1 LCISLINLNK
11 LLIYSAINCLIL
23 HNMNYLN
30 LKPFIMGNF
39 ITKNI
44 AKFFF
49 VISLAF
55 ASINTAKAQPWTYD
69 FGTGTGTF
77 TSATASTT
85 FLPTPSSGTARVRVG
100 TNPGSMV
107 LANSGLASIGTNTEL
122 QITSNT
128 GSASTTKFSIHD
140 YTAAKTG
147 YVKFKLVINGG
158 TNGVYKFSLGDGGT
172 FSDNN
177 AMNVAQ
183 VFAGIEWTL
192 GAANAITYRVLNGG
206 TYGNTGITNSTTL
219 FTQSTSNVYDI
230 EVYANNTT
238 STTTYYRSGT
248 SYSLTNARW
257 DLWVN
262 GTREGNNLVKGN
274 LGADVNIDSYA
285 FNHQNSVTSPG
296 TIYLDD
302 LEYAN
307 SLPCVPPSTQVAS
320 IVLGGITTS
329 AMNVNWTNGNGAG
342 RVVYMNTTNTFTAPA
357 DGGSPSA
364 NLVYGGGQQCIFNG
378 TGSGPITV
386 TGLSASTQY
395 YFRAYEYCSA
405 SRNYQTATAT
415 NNPNNATT
423 LAGGSPTLSATALT
437 AFGSQCVAG
446 TYGPNSFTIT
456 GTTLTLADVTV
467 SALSGYE
474 FSTVAGGPYSSSLT
488 LTQAGGAYSQDI
500 YVRFIP
506 SSAIAFNGNIVVG
519 GGGASSI
526 NVAASGTGIN
536 GTVAVTTATATS
548 VLTTTASSGGNTLST
563 TCGTI
568 TAKGVVWGLAAN
580 PTVPSVNSTNDG
592 TGTANYTSSIT
603 GLTAGTTYNYR
614 AYTTNSNGVTAYGA
628 NLTFTTL
635 KLEPSNFATAFTC
648 GTTTTTDI
656 PLTWTAA
663 TGAVLPDGYLIK
675 WSSTS
680 YAAIADPT
688 DATAEANGATT
699 QNVVGTS
706 YTVTGLTSGTTY
718 YFKIWSYTNAGS
730 NIDYKLT
737 GEPQTT
743 CATLTGPCLTETFE
757 SLTPPP
763 AGWTYTGVT
772 HSTNNPRNGARNAMF
787 NADNEAMVSPLIAN
801 PSTVSFWWRR
811 SGTAPGTPTFTVS
824 VGPSASGPWTQI
836 GSTISSFTTT
846 YQQFFEDISTYTN
859 IYIQV
864 LHNRSS
870 GASEVYIDDFDVF
883 CSSVCVTPTTTLT
896 LTASN
901 TTVNGADFSWTGADG
916 DGTMLV
922 IRATANA
929 NLAPTSGTAYT
940 PNTNFASAGQINV
953 NNRVVHRAAG
963 TSVTG
968 ITGLTAETQYTAT
981 AYNYNNLDDCYQLA
995 LPANTSFYTLSVE
1008 PTAHAASFT
1017 SAAFAFNQINL
1028 TFSAAST
1035 ITNADGYI
1043 ILQRT
1048 AAAPTGLPSDANA
1061 YIVGNAIG
1069 DATVAAIITN
1079 AATTTAAITG
1089 LVASTQYYFTLIPF
1103 NWNGSIAATYNYR
1116 TAATIP
1122 VTNATT
1128 LVQPSTSSDIIASAG
1143 YTYNSNINYLTHQI
1157 ATITNTANSL
1167 DLFRFDIRD
1176 GGGVADGDALPTIL
1190 NAITF
1195 NVTNI
1200 ANIRTAALFN
1210 ANALVS
1216 ASPVIN
1222 YGGGTISFSGLSGIN
1237 VTAADGGI
1245 NTLTLR
1251 VSFLNTVTD
1260 NSQMQI
1266 TIAAANSTAA
1276 GASTS
1281 SLFSSF
1287 ASVVSSTV
1295 ADRNRIEVSAD
1306 RLAFVQQPTET
1317 GVSAT
1322 MTPAVTVEGRDVN
1335 GNRDLDYTG
1344 SIDITST
1351 GTLTVSPA
1359 NATAIA
1365 GLATFSGLIH
1375 TVAQTSRVLT
1385 ATTTGLAFSN
1395 SVNSANFDITTV
1407 PSNSYRTTSAGTWTS
1422 GGGTATWERL
1432 IAGTWT
1438 ANSAPVFS
1446 STNNIYIRHAVSIT
1460 GSTSAS
1466 SIIVENGGTLTN
1478 SSSCTYGGTLCRVEN
1493 GGTLQINASVTIS
1506 GDFIVLDGGTVNINF
1521 AFGNPSTSI
1530 WNGTETFHPNS
1541 NLVIQNWDFTN
1552 DFLIPDNTSIS
1563 TNTFS
1568 GYTAV
1573 FGNVIIDA
1581 GANTTTWVML
1591 ASGTN
1596 INLAHGNLEFISNTG
1611 NINLATTGTVTTG
1624 IGGDFYVDDLYTG
1637 TNVIQLKTSGTL
1649 NFTIKGNFQHDAA
1662 TVRVHAGSAAGAS
1675 TVLNIDGDM
1684 NITPSAVVDFNS
1696 TVSVNA
1702 SSTINLKGD
1711 LTGTGSGLLNN
1722 TNSSSLGNFNFV
1734 GTGDG
1739 LTAATTQT
1747 IDIASTS
1754 ANENRYINF
1763 NILSGAYV
1771 RLIIRDFELGTNSG
1785 VYVQDGAIFD
1795 FGFNGTTPLNVT
1807 ISGVQSG
1814 TVFQSLQGST
1824 LKITSVDGITT
1835 TAGVGNVRTVP
1846 SNRSFNQTAIF
1857 HYIGRANQ
1865 VTGNGVTNGSTG
1877 KIMICEL
1884 DNNTL
1889 TLTPSNNI
1897 AFSNGTTITPFG
1909 GRLEIRKGIVIETSL
1924 ATVTGTG
1931 RLVMTDGTF
1940 RTSILSTTLPQL
1952 SNYSN
1957 YSLTGGT
1964 VELNGNGAQTI
1975 SGAPNGGYYNL
1986 AVTNA
1991 GTKTVTSGF
2000 SIANNLFISNGVF
2013 DPVNNGIIG
2022 NAGVTMTGGRFR
2034 MSILNQTL
2042 PQLTGIATPYSLTGG
2057 TIELYGSNNSQTQS
2071 LRGTDGNSAN
2081 INYFNIDLNSLG
2093 ANVNQASAN
2102 VVAGAGFGLAGVMTV
2117 FSPTCF
2123 QLGSGF
2129 IITDAGVNSTFDLQA
2144 GATLK
2149 FGGSLALSGA
2159 SGNIRTDVRNFP
2171 TTASYGFTGSASPQ
2185 SVGIGLPSTMVNMYV
2200 DKDAASNRVLFT
2212 QFMNVTNSL
2221 NLYLG
2226 KLDLNGVNLTLGTTS
2241 GNGVVNGASLNSYI
2255 ITWDGSANGNIV
2267 HQVNNNNSYLFP
2279 VGDLNDYT
2287 PATVTITAGTL
2298 TSATLTCAVK
2308 DAVHPN
2314 LGTSTNYLSRYWSV
2328 EPTGITNPVYNILYS
2343 YASASDEVGVPANL
2357 WPFKHNSNGWIGCTG
2372 SGSVSMMGSGNFN
2385 PGTRTFTWNNLYSF
2399 SDFTGNGNGS
2409 PLPISLLSFEATPI
2423 LDVVKLDWATLTET
2437 NNDYFTIE
2445 RTKNGLNFEA
2455 IAKVF
2460 GAGNSNDMIN
2470 YSLYDE
2476 NPFNGLS
2483 YYRLTQTDF
2492 DGKQTFSDLKA
2503 VNFNASHLN
2512 LNKPVVQYA
2521 NGRLI
2526 VKTNFEFKQN
2536 LKIEIIALDGRIIYS
2551 NEIDV
2556 PSSLNTLQIEALNL
2570 ANGLYNISVIGE
2582 NVYTEKI
2589 AVIK

>member
-1 LCISLINLNK
+1 MLIL
-11 LLIYSAINCLIL
+11 SAIICLIL
-23 HNMNYLN
+23 HTENYIN

-39 ITKNI
+39 ITKKI
-44 AKFFF
+44 AKYL
-49 VISLAF
+49 VIF
-55 ASINTAKAQPWTYD
+55 AILITFKNTIKAQPWTYN
-69 FGTGTGTF
+69 FGTGTGTH
-77 TSATASTT
+77 TSSTASTT

-100 TNPGSMV
+100 TNPGSIVM
-107 LANSGLASIGTNTEL
+107 ANAGLSSIGTDTEL

-128 GSASTTKFSIHD
+128 GSTSTTKFSIYD

-147 YVKFKLVINGG
+147 YVKFKMVINGG
-158 TNGVYKFSLGDGGT
+158 TNGVYKFSFGDGGS
-172 FSDNN
+172 FSDNGS
-177 AMNVAQ
+177 MNVAQ

-206 TYGNTGITNSTTL
+206 TYGTTGITNSTTL
-219 FTQSTSNVYDI
+219 FTQSTSNVYEI
-230 EVYANNTT
+230 ELYANNTT
-238 STTTYYRSGT
+238 STTTYYRAGT

-274 LGADVNIDSYA
+274 LATDVNIDSYA
-285 FNHQNSVTSPG
+285 LNHQNNVASPG

-302 LEYAN
+302 LEYSN
-307 SLPCVPPSTQVAS
+307 SLPCVPPSTQVSS
-320 IVLGGITTS
+320 IVLSGVTTS
-329 AMNVNWTNGNGAG
+329 AMDVNWTNGNGAG
-342 RVVYMNTTNTFTAPA
+342 RVVYMNTTNTFTAPT
-357 DGGSPSA
+357 DGSSPSA

-395 YFRAYEYCSA
+395 YFRAYEYCSS

-423 LAGGSPTLSATALT
+423 LAGGSPTLSANTLT

-456 GTTLTLADVTV
+456 GTTLTSADVTV

-474 FSTVAGGPYSSSLT
+474 FATVAGGPYSSSLT

-506 SSAIAFNGNIVVG
+506 SSAIAYNGNIVVG

-536 GTVAVTTATATS
+536 GTVAVTTVTATS

-568 TAKGVVWGLAAN
+568 SAKGVVWGLAAN
-580 PTVPSVNSTNDG
+580 PTVPSANSTNDG
-592 TGTANYTSSIT
+592 TGTASYSSSIT

-614 AYTTNSNGVTAYGA
+614 AYSTNSNGVTSYGT

-635 KLEPSNFATAFTC
+635 KLEPSNFPTVFAC

-680 YAAIADPT
+680 YAAISDPV
-688 DATAEANGATT
+688 DGTAEANGATT
-699 QNVVGTS
+699 QNVAGVSHTI
-706 YTVTGLTSGTTY
+706 TGLTQGTTY
-718 YFKIWSYTNAGS
+718 FFKIWSYTNSGS
-730 NIDYKLT
+730 NINYKIT
-737 GEPQTT
+737 GEPQTS
-743 CATLTGPCLTETFE
+743 CATQTGPCLAETFE

-787 NADNEAMVSPLIAN
+787 NADNEAIVSPLIAN

-824 VGPSASGPWTQI
+824 VGPSATGPWTQV
-836 GSTISSFTTT
+836 GATISSFTTT
-846 YQQFFEDISTYTN
+846 YQQFFEDISSYTN
-859 IYIQV
+859 IYIQI

-870 GASEVYIDDFDVF
+870 GASEVYVDDFDVF
-883 CSSVCVTPTTTLT
+883 CSSVCVTPTTTAS

-901 TTVNGADFSWTGADG
+901 TTVSGADFSWTGSDG
-916 DGTMLV
+916 DGTMVV

-940 PNTNFASAGQINV
+940 PNTNFASAGQINT

-963 TSVTG
+963 SSVTG
-968 ITGLTAETQYTAT
+968 ITGLAAETQYTAT

-995 LPANTSFYTLSVE
+995 LPANTSFYTLSIE

-1017 SAAFAFNQINL
+1017 STAFAYNQINL

-1035 ITNADGYI
+1035 ISNADGYI

-1079 AATTTAAITG
+1079 TATTTASITG
-1089 LVASTQYYFTLIPF
+1089 LTGSTQYYFTLIPF
-1103 NWNGSIAATYNYR
+1103 NWNTSIAATYNYR

-1122 VTNATT
+1122 GTNATT
-1128 LVQPSTSSDIIASAG
+1128 LVQPSTSSDIIASTG

-1176 GGGVADGDALPTIL
+1176 GGGAADADVLPTIL

-1200 ANIRTAALFN
+1200 DNIRTAALFN
-1210 ANALVS
+1210 VNTLVNA
-1216 ASPVIN
+1216 APVIN
-1222 YGGGTISFSGLSGIN
+1222 YGAGTISFSGLSGVN

-1251 VSFLNTVTD
+1251 VSFLNTVID

-1266 TIAAANSTAA
+1266 TIAAANSTPA
-1276 GASTS
+1276 GSSTS

-1287 ASVVSSTV
+1287 TSVVSSTSS
-1295 ADRNRIEVSAD
+1295 DRNRIEVNAD

-1351 GTLTVSPA
+1351 GTLSVTPA
-1359 NATAIA
+1359 NASASA
-1365 GLATFSGLIH
+1365 GLASFSSLIH

-1395 SVNSANFDITTV
+1395 TVNSGNFDITTV
-1407 PSNSYRTTSAGTWTS
+1407 PSNSYRTVTGGTWTS

-1438 ANSAPVFS
+1438 ANAAPVFS
-1446 STNNIYIRHAVSIT
+1446 SANNIYIRHAISIT

-1466 SIIVENGGTLTN
+1466 SIIVESGGTLTN

-1493 GGTLQINASVTIS
+1493 GGTLQINASVTIG
-1506 GDFIVLDGGTVNINF
+1506 GDFIVLDGGTVNVNF
-1521 AFGNPSTSI
+1521 AFGTPSSSI
-1530 WNGTETFHPNS
+1530 WSGTENFHPNS

-1581 GANTTTWVML
+1581 GANSTTWVML

-1596 INLAHGNLEFISNTG
+1596 INLAHGNLEFISNAG
-1611 NINLATTGTVTTG
+1611 NINIATTGTVTTG

-1637 TNVIQLKTSGTL
+1637 TNVIQLKTSGTM
-1649 NFTIKGNFQHDAA
+1649 NFTIKGDYLQDAA

-1702 SSTINLKGD
+1702 TSTINLKGD

-1722 TNSSSLGNFNFV
+1722 TNSSSLGNLNFI
-1734 GTGDG
+1734 GIGDG
-1739 LTAATTQT
+1739 LAAATTQT

-1754 ANENRYINF
+1754 ANENRNINF
-1763 NILSGAYV
+1763 NINSGAYV
-1771 RLIIRDFELGTNSG
+1771 RLINRDFELGNNAG
-1785 VYVQDGAIFD
+1785 VYVQDGAVFD

-1807 ISGVQSG
+1807 ISGSQTG

-1835 TAGVGNVRTVP
+1835 TAGVGNVRTLV
-1846 SNRSFNQTAIF
+1846 SNRVYNQTAIF
-1857 HYIGRANQ
+1857 HYIGKANQ

-1897 AFSNGTTITPFG
+1897 AFSNSATITAFG
-1909 GRLEIRKGIVIETSL
+1909 GRLDIRKGIVIETPI
-1924 ATVTGTG
+1924 ATITGTG

-1964 VELNGNGAQTI
+1964 VDLNGNGAQTI

-1991 GTKTVTSGF
+1991 GTKSVTSGF
-2000 SIANNLFISNGVF
+2000 SIANNLFISNGIF

-2057 TIELYGSNNSQTQS
+2057 TIELYGSNNTQTHS
-2071 LRGTDGNSAN
+2071 LRGTDGNSVN
-2081 INYFNIDLNSLG
+2081 INYFNIDLNSSG
-2093 ANVNQASAN
+2093 ANISPASAN
-2102 VVAGAGFGLAGVMTV
+2102 VVAGAGFGVAGVMTV

-2129 IITDAGVNSTFDLQA
+2129 IITDAGINSTFDLQA

-2149 FGGSLALSGA
+2149 FGGSIASSGA
-2159 SGNIRTDVRNFP
+2159 SGNIRTDIRTFP
-2171 TTASYGFTGSASPQ
+2171 TTASYGFTGSVTPQ
-2185 SVGIGLPSTMVNMYV
+2185 SVGSGLPVSMVNMYI
-2200 DKDAASNRVLFT
+2200 DKDLVTNRVLIAQNT
-2212 QFMNVTNSL
+2212 VVTGNIS
-2221 NLYLG
+2221 LYLG
-2226 KLDLNGVNLTLGTTS
+2226 KLDLNNFNLELGTTS
-2241 GNGVVNGASLNSYI
+2241 VNGTVSNASVNSYV
-2255 ITWDGSANGNIV
+2255 ITWDGSSNGNLI
-2267 HQVNNNNSYLFP
+2267 HHVNNNNSYIFP
-2279 VGDLNDYT
+2279 VGDLSDYS
-2287 PATVTITAGTL
+2287 PATVEMTGGSYTNAIL
-2298 TSATLTCAVK
+2298 SVSVK
-2308 DAVHPN
+2308 DAAHPN

-2328 EPTGITNPVYNILYS
+2328 NPTGIANPTYNIVYT
-2343 YASASDEVGVPANL
+2343 YASGGDEVGTAANM

-2372 SGSVSMMGSGNFN
+2372 SGSASMMGNGNFN
-2385 PGTRTFTWNNLYSF
+2385 PGTKTFTWNNLYSF

-2409 PLPISLLSFEATPI
+2409 PLPISLLNFNATPI
-2423 LDVVKLDWATLTET
+2423 LESVKIDWTTLTET

-2445 RTKNGLNFEA
+2445 RTKDAVNFEP
-2455 IAKVF
+2455 IAKVY
-2460 GAGNSNDMIN
+2460 GAGNSNAMLN

-2492 DGKQTFSDLKA
+2492 DGKQTYSDLKA
-2503 VNFNASHLN
+2503 VNFNNASVTVVKPLLHFVDGN
-2512 LNKPVVQYA
+2512 L
-2521 NGRLI
+2521 I
-2526 VKTNFEFKQN
+2526 IKTNFKTAQN
-2536 LKIEIIALDGRIIYS
+2536 IHLQIIALDGKLVYS
-2551 NEIDV
+2551 NQIDV
-2556 PSSLNTLQIEALNL
+2556 PNSLNTIQIENMNL
-2570 ANGLYNISVIGE
+2570 SEGIYTVTLTGIDIF
-2582 NVYTEKI
+2582 TEKI